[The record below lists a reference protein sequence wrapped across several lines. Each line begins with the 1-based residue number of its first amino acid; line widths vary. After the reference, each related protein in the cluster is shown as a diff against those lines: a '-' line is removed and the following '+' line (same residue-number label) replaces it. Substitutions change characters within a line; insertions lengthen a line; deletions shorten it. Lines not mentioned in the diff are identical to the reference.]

1 MKRTKRLLALAL
13 SLLLCFGL
21 LAGCGGNSDQGKTNP
36 TENPGKTDD
45 NQSGTNFTEQGS
57 LDVKGSDDENA
68 EYQKELT
75 VIIDNNKINSLDPAV
90 GNTNTCKWAFNMM
103 YDRLLTTQTDGTII
117 PELAEEY
124 TTEDYQHFTFK
135 LRQDVDFWNGEH
147 FTADDVAFTLD
158 RGRND
163 SLGTSAYDVWSGVE
177 SYNIVNDYTIEITL
191 KNVNIDF
198 PYNLTLAHAG
208 IMNREAVEADK
219 DKGPWVS
226 TGPWKVVDFVSN
238 DYATM
243 ERNEGYWGEVPKT
256 EKITLKYVAEEATRL
271 IMLENGEADAAFSI
285 NPSDFPYMEADS
297 RFATYSYTVNNNS
310 YIGFNMEDPICG
322 DINFRMAVASV
333 LNREEIVAY
342 RGKYIVPGEYGTF
355 WGYGTEFKDTSIEK
369 IPYDVEAAKDY
380 LAKSPYNGETI
391 EIVCAFSDLLN
402 MSQVMQAELAEIGIN
417 ISINQTDAPGM
428 NSYTAWDN
436 NQAQMVC
443 YTGAW
448 TGVASSCRPYFYS
461 KGAANR
467 AHYVNPEVEAL
478 LDAAQA
484 ETDAAARED
493 LYKQVQAIIAVDIP
507 YITLG
512 NLTHV
517 VGCLAGVSGMRLNAD
532 ASHDLTYI
540 VREI

>member
-1 MKRTKRLLALAL
+1 MMKSGRRFLAMVLSLALCL
-13 SLLLCFGL
+13 SLLS
-21 LAGCGGNSDQGKTNP
+21 GCGDKKGP
-36 TENPGKTDD
+36 DD
-45 NQSGTNFTEQGS
+45 NSQQSNQDFTNQGS
-57 LDVKGSDDENA
+57 LVVDDNSGNENT

-103 YDRLLTTQTDGTII
+103 YDRLVTTTPEGEIVG
-117 PELAEEY
+117 ELATEF
-124 TTEDYQHFTFK
+124 TTEDYKTFHFELREGVTFH
-135 LRQDVDFWNGEH
+135 NGEP
-147 FTADDVAFTLD
+147 FTADDVAFTID

-163 SLGTSAYDVWSGVE
+163 SLGTSAFDVFGKVE
-177 SYNIVNDYTIEITL
+177 SYNVLNDYAIDVTL
-191 KNVNIDF
+191 SGVNIDF
-198 PYNLTLAHAG
+198 FYNLTLAHAG
-208 IMNREAVEADK
+208 IQNREALEADPE
-219 DKGPWVS
+219 KGSWIT
-226 TGPWKVVDFVSN
+226 TGPWKVADFVSN
-238 DYATM
+238 DYATLV
-243 ERNEGYWGEVPKT
+243 RNDDYWGEVPKT

-285 NPSDFPYMEADS
+285 NPADFPYMESDK

-322 DINFRMAVASV
+322 DINFRMAVASAI
-333 LNREEIVAY
+333 NREEIVAY

-355 WGYGTEFKDTSIEK
+355 WGYGTEFKDTSLEK
-369 IPYDVEAAKDY
+369 IPYDLEAAKEY

-402 MSQVMQAELAEIGIN
+402 MSQVMQEQLGAIGIN
-417 ISINQTDAPGM
+417 VSINQTDAPGM
-428 NSYTAWDN
+428 NAYTAWDN

-448 TGVASSCRPYFYS
+448 TSVASSCRPYFYS

-467 AHYVNPEVEAL
+467 AHYTNPEVEAL
-478 LDAAQA
+478 LDQAQA
-484 ETDAAARED
+484 ETDSAKREE

-517 VGCLAGVSGMRLNAD
+517 VGCLAGVSGMRLSAD

-540 VREI
+540 QKAI

>member
-1 MKRTKRLLALAL
+1 MNTSKRLIAMIL
-13 SLLLCFGL
+13 SLVLCLGL
-21 LAGCGGNSDQGKTNP
+21 LAGCGGSDSGGSSDKDTQTSSNSSS
-36 TENPGKTDD
+36 E
-45 NQSGTNFTEQGS
+45 NFTGQDS
-57 LDVKGSDDENA
+57 LKVEDNAAEDA

-103 YDRLLTTQTDGTII
+103 YDRLLTLDDNSEIAY
-117 PELAEEY
+117 ELATEY
-124 TTEDYQHFTFK
+124 STEDYQNYTFK
-135 LRQDVDFWNGEH
+135 LREGVKFYNGEP
-147 FTADDVAFTLD
+147 FTADDVAFTID

-163 SLGTSAYDVWSGVE
+163 SLGTSAYDVFSAVE
-177 SYNIVNDYTIEITL
+177 SYNVVDDYTIEITL
-191 KNVNIDF
+191 KSVNIDF

-208 IMNREAVEADK
+208 IMNRKAVEADPEE
-219 DKGPWVS
+219 GAWIS
-226 TGPWKVVDFVSN
+226 TGPWQVAEFVSN
-238 DYATM
+238 DYATFV
-243 ERNEGYWGEVPKT
+243 RNDDYWGELPKT

-271 IMLENGEADAAFSI
+271 IMLENGEVDAAFSI
-285 NPSDFPYMEADS
+285 NPADFPYMEEDD

-310 YIGFNMEDPICG
+310 YIGFNMDDPICG
-322 DINFRMAVASV
+322 DINFRMAVASAM
-333 LNREEIVAY
+333 NREECIAY
-342 RGKYIVPGEYGTF
+342 RGKYFLAAEYGTF

-369 IPYDVEAAKDY
+369 IPYDLEAAKEY

-402 MSQVMQAELAEIGIN
+402 ISQVLQEQLGAIGIK

-428 NSYTAWDN
+428 NAYTGWEN
-436 NQAQMVC
+436 NQAQMIC

-467 AHYVNPEVEAL
+467 AHYVNTEVEAL
-478 LDAAQA
+478 LDQAQA
-484 ETDAAARED
+484 ETDDAKRED

-507 YITLG
+507 YITIG

-517 VGCLAGVSGMRLNAD
+517 VGCLQGVSGMLLRAD

-540 VREI
+540 QKAI